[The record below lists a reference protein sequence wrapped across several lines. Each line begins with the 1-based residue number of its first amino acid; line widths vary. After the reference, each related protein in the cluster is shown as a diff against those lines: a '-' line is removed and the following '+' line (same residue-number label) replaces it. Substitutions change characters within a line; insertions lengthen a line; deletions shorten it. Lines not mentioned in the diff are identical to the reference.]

1 MDKKVSERLQQAAEE
16 KAIYLEETIGTSPHS
31 REAIADCL
39 IEMAVW
45 QRNSIWHDTTE
56 LPNDGK
62 RIVVVGSDDVVFS
75 CTYVGDGNYR
85 AFWGLYDLRKQK
97 KWCYVDELLPV
108 MG

>member
-1 MDKKVSERLQQAAEE
+1 MDKQVNESDDRLEQAAKEYVKKYKDVRFRNAGK
-16 KAIYLEETIGTSPHS
+16 KAVKDG
-31 REAIADCL
+31 
-39 IEMAVW
+39 AVW

-62 RIVVVGSDDVVFS
+62 RIVVIGSDDVVFS